1 MEIAPK
7 TFTKLCRSRTN
18 LCYKKDSLPLPLTT
32 ICRIA
37 SIRGALR
44 GACVMK
50 KKRLGEI
57 LRERN
62 QVSVENLD
70 KAIQDQQVKLV
81 HLGELLL
88 QRGAVSK
95 PDLVSALVEVS
106 RIPYFDCHSVEV
118 DDETLQLIS
127 ATMARSCCALPLETV
142 GNKLVVVMAEPQNL
156 RFLHELRFKSG
167 MQISPRL
174 GFRSEVEAAIA
185 INYAS
190 AESEA
195 AAAAATAATTLA
207 PTVVSV
213 KEIVLSAADAEME
226 LISSSSQ
233 ERNVEAMREMQSE
246 LLQKSRTTPA
256 VMLVAS
262 MIKAAAERR
271 ASDIHIEPHSDDT
284 AIRFRVD
291 GMLREYQRIPKA
303 LQNSDASRIKILSD
317 MDIAERCAPQDGR
330 FLVKIGGRRIDL
342 RVSTLPTQYGEKVV
356 MRLLEGDAPLQDL
369 AKLGFPQWI
378 EERLRPMLRLPQGM
392 ILVTGPTGSGKST
405 TLYSSLLLIRRPS
418 INIIT
423 VEDPVEYAVAGLN
436 QVQVNTKA
444 GLTFASCLRSILRQ
458 DPNVIMIGEIRD
470 KETAKIALKA
480 AQTGHLVLS
489 TLHTNDSV
497 SAVTRLLDLG
507 VPGFQ
512 IATSLTAIIAQRLIR
527 RLCVCSKSMPTSP
540 EYATQL
546 LQAGISDPP
555 AFHNAPNGCEI
566 CDLTGFKGRIGIYE
580 MLALDESIRASIREG
595 GNTDE
600 IRTLAR
606 QSGMRLMQEYA
617 LEHVRDGLTTL
628 EEVQRV
634 VPFAPVNTISCAHCG
649 RELSAAFLFCPHCGT
664 KRDGIKSV
672 KGKRLAL
679 VPEGVV

>member
-1 MEIAPK
+1 
-7 TFTKLCRSRTN
+7 
-18 LCYKKDSLPLPLTT
+18 
-32 ICRIA
+32 
-37 SIRGALR
+37 
-44 GACVMK
+44 MK

-62 QVSVENLD
+62 HVSVENLD
-70 KAIQDQQVKLV
+70 KAIQEQQVKLV

-95 PDLVSALVEVS
+95 ADLVSALVETS

-118 DDETLQLIS
+118 DAETLQLIS

-156 RFLHELRFKSG
+156 RFLDELRFKSG

-174 GFRSEVEAAIA
+174 GFRAEVEAAIA

-195 AAAAATAATTLA
+195 AASVATAAA
-207 PTVVSV
+207 AASAVVSV

-226 LISSSSQ
+226 FISSSSQ

-246 LLQKSRTTPA
+246 LMQKSRTTPA

-291 GMLREYQRIPKA
+291 GMLREYQRIPKV
-303 LQNSDASRIKILSD
+303 LQNSVASRIKILSD
-317 MDIAERCAPQDGR
+317 MDIAERRAPQDGR

-369 AKLGFPQWI
+369 ARLGFPQWI

-470 KETAKIALKA
+470 KETAEIALKA

-527 RLCVCSKSMPTSP
+527 RLCICSKSMPTTP
-540 EYATQL
+540 EYASQL
-546 LQAGISDPP
+546 VLAGIPDPP
-555 AFHNAPNGCEI
+555 PFHNAPNGCEI

-580 MLALDESIRASIREG
+580 MLAVDEPIRAAIREG
-595 GNTDE
+595 GNSDE

-606 QSGMRLMQEYA
+606 QSGMKLMQEYA
-617 LEHVRDGLTTL
+617 LEHVREGLTTL

-679 VPEGVV
+679 VPEGVVNE

>member
-1 MEIAPK
+1 
-7 TFTKLCRSRTN
+7 
-18 LCYKKDSLPLPLTT
+18 
-32 ICRIA
+32 
-37 SIRGALR
+37 
-44 GACVMK
+44 
-50 KKRLGEI
+50 
-57 LRERN
+57 
-62 QVSVENLD
+62 
-70 KAIQDQQVKLV
+70 
-81 HLGELLL
+81 
-88 QRGAVSK
+88 
-95 PDLVSALVEVS
+95 
-106 RIPYFDCHSVEV
+106 
-118 DDETLQLIS
+118 
-127 ATMARSCCALPLETV
+127 
-142 GNKLVVVMAEPQNL
+142 
-156 RFLHELRFKSG
+156 
-167 MQISPRL
+167 
-174 GFRSEVEAAIA
+174 
-185 INYAS
+185 
-190 AESEA
+190 
-195 AAAAATAATTLA
+195 
-207 PTVVSV
+207 
-213 KEIVLSAADAEME
+213 
-226 LISSSSQ
+226 
-233 ERNVEAMREMQSE
+233 MREMQSE

-271 ASDIHIEPHSDDT
+271 ASDTHIEPHSDDT

-303 LQNSDASRIKILSD
+303 LQNSVASRIKILSD
-317 MDIAERCAPQDGR
+317 MDIAERRAPQDGR

-356 MRLLEGDAPLQDL
+356 MRLLEDDAPLQDL
-369 AKLGFPQWI
+369 ARLGFPQWI

-470 KETAKIALKA
+470 KETADIALKA

-527 RLCVCSKSMPTSP
+527 RLCICSKSMPTTP
-540 EYATQL
+540 EYASQL
-546 LQAGISDPP
+546 VLAGIPDPP
-555 AFHNAPNGCEI
+555 PFHNAPSGCEI

-580 MLALDESIRASIREG
+580 MLAVDEPIRAAIREG
-595 GNTDE
+595 GNSDE

-606 QSGMRLMQEYA
+606 QSGMKLMQEYA

-634 VPFAPVNTISCAHCG
+634 VPFAPVNTISCVHCG

-664 KRDGIKSV
+664 RRDGVKSV

-679 VPEGVV
+679 VPEGVVNE

>member
-1 MEIAPK
+1 
-7 TFTKLCRSRTN
+7 
-18 LCYKKDSLPLPLTT
+18 
-32 ICRIA
+32 
-37 SIRGALR
+37 
-44 GACVMK
+44 MK

-70 KAIQDQQVKLV
+70 KAIQDQQGKLV

-95 PDLVSALVEVS
+95 ADLVSALVETS

-118 DDETLQLIS
+118 DAETLQLIS
-127 ATMARSCCALPLETV
+127 PTMARSCCALPLETV

-156 RFLHELRFKSG
+156 RFLDELRFKSG

-174 GFRSEVEAAIA
+174 GFRAEVEAALA
-185 INYAS
+185 INYAT

-195 AAAAATAATTLA
+195 AAAAATAAAATA
-207 PTVVSV
+207 ASTVTSV

-226 LISSSSQ
+226 FISSSSQ

-291 GMLREYQRIPKA
+291 GMLREYQRIPKV
-303 LQNSDASRIKILSD
+303 LQNSVASRIKILSD
-317 MDIAERCAPQDGR
+317 MDIAERRAPQDGR

-436 QVQVNTKA
+436 QVQVNAKA

-470 KETAKIALKA
+470 KETAEIALKA

-527 RLCVCSKSMPTSP
+527 RLCVCSKSIPTTP
-540 EYATQL
+540 EYASQL
-546 LQAGISDPP
+546 QLAGIPDPP
-555 AFHNAPNGCEI
+555 PFHNAPNGCEI

-580 MLALDESIRASIREG
+580 MLAVDESIRAAIREG
-595 GNTDE
+595 GNSDE

-606 QSGMRLMQEYA
+606 QSGTKLMQEYA
-617 LEHVRDGLTTL
+617 LEHVREGLTTL

-634 VPFAPVNTISCAHCG
+634 VPFAPVNTISCISCG
-649 RELSAAFLFCPHCGT
+649 RELSPAFLFCPHCGT
-664 KRDGIKSV
+664 KRDGAKSV

-679 VPEGVV
+679 VPEGAVNE

>member
-1 MEIAPK
+1 
-7 TFTKLCRSRTN
+7 
-18 LCYKKDSLPLPLTT
+18 
-32 ICRIA
+32 
-37 SIRGALR
+37 
-44 GACVMK
+44 MK

-62 QVSVENLD
+62 QVSVENLH
-70 KAIQDQQVKLV
+70 KAILDQQGKLG

-88 QRGAVSK
+88 RSGAVSK

-106 RIPYFDCHSVEV
+106 RIPYFDCTSVEV
-118 DDETLQLIS
+118 DAETLRLITAS
-127 ATMARSCCALPLETV
+127 MARSCCALPLETA

-156 RFLHELRFKSG
+156 RFLDELRFKSG
-167 MQISPRL
+167 MQISPRM
-174 GFRSEVEAAIA
+174 GFRGEVEAAIA

-195 AAAAATAATTLA
+195 AAAVATAAAAASTA
-207 PTVVSV
+207 VSI

-226 LISSSSQ
+226 FISSSSQ

-246 LLQKSRTTPA
+246 LRQKSRTTPA

-262 MIKAAAERR
+262 MIKAAAGRR
-271 ASDIHIEPHSDDT
+271 ASDIHIEPHSEDT

-303 LQNSDASRIKILSD
+303 LQNSVASRIKMLSD
-317 MDIAERCAPQDGR
+317 MDIAERRAPQDGR

-342 RVSTLPTQYGEKVV
+342 RVSTLPTQYAEKVV
-356 MRLLEGDAPLQDL
+356 MRLLEVDAPLQDL
-369 AKLGFPQWI
+369 AKLGFPLWI

-405 TLYSSLLLIRRPS
+405 TLYSSLPLIRRPS
-418 INIIT
+418 INIIN
-423 VEDPVEYAVAGLN
+423 VEDPVEYAVSGLN

-470 KETAKIALKA
+470 KETAEIASKA
-480 AQTGHLVLS
+480 VQTGHLVLS

-512 IATSLTAIIAQRLIR
+512 IATSL
-527 RLCVCSKSMPTSP
+527 
-540 EYATQL
+540 
-546 LQAGISDPP
+546 PP
-555 AFHNAPNGCEI
+555 
-566 CDLTGFKGRIGIYE
+566 
-580 MLALDESIRASIREG
+580 
-595 GNTDE
+595 
-600 IRTLAR
+600 
-606 QSGMRLMQEYA
+606 
-617 LEHVRDGLTTL
+617 
-628 EEVQRV
+628 
-634 VPFAPVNTISCAHCG
+634 
-649 RELSAAFLFCPHCGT
+649 
-664 KRDGIKSV
+664 
-672 KGKRLAL
+672 
-679 VPEGVV
+679 

>member
-1 MEIAPK
+1 MLPH
-7 TFTKLCRSRTN
+7 SRTI
-18 LCYKKDSLPLPLTT
+18 LCYNKGSLPLPLST
-32 ICRIA
+32 ICGILSTRK
-37 SIRGALR
+37 ALR
-44 GACVMK
+44 GACAMK

-62 QVSVENLD
+62 HVSVENLD
-70 KAIQDQQVKLV
+70 KAIQDQQGKLV

-95 PDLVSALVEVS
+95 PDLVSALVEIS
-106 RIPYFDCHSVEV
+106 RIPYFDCSNVEV
-118 DDETLQLIS
+118 DAETLRLITAS
-127 ATMARSCCALPLETV
+127 MARKCCALPLETV
-142 GNKLVVVMAEPQNL
+142 GNKLIVVMAEPQNL
-156 RFLHELRFKSG
+156 LFLDELRFKSG

-174 GFRSEVEAAIA
+174 GFRAEVEAALA

-190 AESEA
+190 PESEA
-195 AAAAATAATTLA
+195 AAAVAAAAS
-207 PTVVSV
+207 PVVSL

-226 LISSSSQ
+226 FISSSSQ
-233 ERNVEAMREMQSE
+233 ERNVEAMKEMQSE
-246 LLQKSRTTPA
+246 LRLKSRTTPA

-271 ASDIHIEPHSDDT
+271 ASDIHIEPHSEDT

-291 GMLREYQRIPKA
+291 GMLREYQRVPKA
-303 LQNSDASRIKILSD
+303 LQNSVASRTKILSD
-317 MDIAERCAPQDGR
+317 MDIAERRAPQDGR

-369 AKLGFPQWI
+369 SKLGFPRWI
-378 EERLRPMLRLPQGM
+378 EERLRPMLLLPQGM

-470 KETAKIALKA
+470 KETAEIALKA

-512 IATSLTAIIAQRLIR
+512 I
-527 RLCVCSKSMPTSP
+527 
-540 EYATQL
+540 
-546 LQAGISDPP
+546 
-555 AFHNAPNGCEI
+555 
-566 CDLTGFKGRIGIYE
+566 
-580 MLALDESIRASIREG
+580 
-595 GNTDE
+595 
-600 IRTLAR
+600 
-606 QSGMRLMQEYA
+606 
-617 LEHVRDGLTTL
+617 
-628 EEVQRV
+628 
-634 VPFAPVNTISCAHCG
+634 
-649 RELSAAFLFCPHCGT
+649 
-664 KRDGIKSV
+664 
-672 KGKRLAL
+672 
-679 VPEGVV
+679 

>member
-1 MEIAPK
+1 
-7 TFTKLCRSRTN
+7 
-18 LCYKKDSLPLPLTT
+18 
-32 ICRIA
+32 
-37 SIRGALR
+37 
-44 GACVMK
+44 MK

-62 QVSVENLD
+62 HVSVENLD
-70 KAIQDQQVKLV
+70 KAIQDQQGKLV

-95 PDLVSALVEVS
+95 SDLVSALLEVS

-118 DDETLQLIS
+118 DAATLQLIS

-156 RFLHELRFKSG
+156 RFLDELRFKSG

-174 GFRSEVEAAIA
+174 GFRSEVEAALA

-195 AAAAATAATTLA
+195 AASVATAAA
-207 PTVVSV
+207 AASTVVSV

-226 LISSSSQ
+226 FISSSSQ

-291 GMLREYQRIPKA
+291 GMLREYQRIPKV
-303 LQNSDASRIKILSD
+303 LQNSVASRIKILSD
-317 MDIAERCAPQDGR
+317 MDIAERRAPQDGR

-369 AKLGFPQWI
+369 AKLGFPEWI

-470 KETAKIALKA
+470 KETAEIALKA

-527 RLCVCSKSMPTSP
+527 RLCICSKSMPTTP
-540 EYATQL
+540 EYASQL
-546 LQAGISDPP
+546 VLAGIQDPP
-555 AFHNAPNGCEI
+555 PFHNAPNGCDI

-580 MLALDESIRASIREG
+580 MLAVDESIRAAIREG
-595 GNTDE
+595 GNSDE

-606 QSGMRLMQEYA
+606 QSGMKLMQEYA

-634 VPFAPVNTISCAHCG
+634 VPFAPVNTISCVSCG
-649 RELSAAFLFCPHCGT
+649 RELSAAFLFCPHCGK

-679 VPEGVV
+679 VPEGAVNE

>member
-1 MEIAPK
+1 
-7 TFTKLCRSRTN
+7 
-18 LCYKKDSLPLPLTT
+18 
-32 ICRIA
+32 
-37 SIRGALR
+37 
-44 GACVMK
+44 MK

-62 QVSVENLD
+62 HVSVEDLS
-70 KAIQDQQVKLV
+70 KAIEAQQGKLI

-88 QRGAVSK
+88 ERGSVSK
-95 PDLVSALVEVS
+95 PDLVAALTEVS
-106 RIPYFDCHSVEV
+106 RIPYVDSALVEV
-118 DDETLQLIS
+118 ASSVLQLIP
-127 ATMARSCCALPLETV
+127 AAMARFNSVFPLEMI
-142 GNKLVVVMAEPQNL
+142 GNKLAVVMAEPQNL
-156 RFLHELRFKSG
+156 NLLDELRFKTG
-167 MQISPRL
+167 MQIAPRM
-174 GFRSEVEAAIA
+174 GFRAEVAAAIA
-185 INYAS
+185 KNYGTEEA
-190 AESEA
+190 EA
-195 AAAAATAATTLA
+195 AAEAASA
-207 PTVVSV
+207 VVSLQQ
-213 KEIVLSAADAEME
+213 IVLSAADSEME
-226 LISSSSQ
+226 FISSSSQ

-291 GMLREYQRIPKA
+291 GMLREYQRVPKA
-303 LQNSDASRIKILSD
+303 LQNSVASRIKILSD
-317 MDIAERCAPQDGR
+317 MDIAERRAPQDGR

-369 AKLGFPQWI
+369 AKLGFPLWI

-405 TLYSSLLLIRRPS
+405 TLYSSLLLIRRPT

-423 VEDPVEYAVAGLN
+423 VEDPVEYAVPGLN

-444 GLTFASCLRSILRQ
+444 GLTFATCLRSILRQ

-470 KETAKIALKA
+470 KETAEIALKA

-527 RLCVCSKSMPTSP
+527 RLCVCSKSILTTP
-540 EYATQL
+540 EYSSQL
-546 LQAGISDPP
+546 VHAGIVEPP
-555 AFHNAPNGCEI
+555 AFHNAPNGCEL

-580 MLALDESIRASIREG
+580 MLAMDESIRSSIREG
-595 GNTDE
+595 GHSDE

-606 QSGMRLMQEYA
+606 HSGMKLMQEYA
-617 LEHVRDGLTTL
+617 LELVRDGLTTL

-634 VPFAPVNTISCAHCG
+634 VPFASVITVSCASCG
-649 RELSAAFLFCPHCGT
+649 RELSAAFLFCPHCGK
-664 KRDGIKSV
+664 KRTAAKTA
-672 KGKRLAL
+672 KAKRAAL
-679 VPEGVV
+679 VPQGV

>member
-1 MEIAPK
+1 
-7 TFTKLCRSRTN
+7 
-18 LCYKKDSLPLPLTT
+18 
-32 ICRIA
+32 
-37 SIRGALR
+37 
-44 GACVMK
+44 MK

-62 QVSVENLD
+62 HVSVENLD
-70 KAIQDQQVKLV
+70 KAIQDQQGKLV

-95 PDLVSALVEVS
+95 PDLVSALVEIS
-106 RIPYFDCHSVEV
+106 HIPYFDCHSVEV
-118 DDETLQLIS
+118 DAETLQLIS
-127 ATMARSCCALPLETV
+127 ASMARSCCALPLETI

-156 RFLHELRFKSG
+156 RFLDELRFKSG
-167 MQISPRL
+167 LQISPRL
-174 GFRSEVEAAIA
+174 GFRAEVEAAIA

-195 AAAAATAATTLA
+195 AAAVATSAASR
-207 PTVVSV
+207 VVSV

-226 LISSSSQ
+226 FISSSSQ

-291 GMLREYQRIPKA
+291 GMLREYQRIPKV
-303 LQNSDASRIKILSD
+303 LQNSVASRIKILSD
-317 MDIAERCAPQDGR
+317 MDIAERRAPQDGR

-369 AKLGFPQWI
+369 ARLGFPQWI

-470 KETAKIALKA
+470 KETAEIALKA

-527 RLCVCSKSMPTSP
+527 RLCVCSKSVPTTP
-540 EYATQL
+540 EYASQL
-546 LQAGISDPP
+546 VLAGIPDPP
-555 AFHNAPNGCEI
+555 PFHNAPNGCEI

-580 MLALDESIRASIREG
+580 MLAVDESIRAAIREG
-595 GNTDE
+595 GNSDE
-600 IRTLAR
+600 IRTLSR
-606 QSGMRLMQEYA
+606 QSGMKLMQEYA
-617 LEHVRDGLTTL
+617 LEHVREGLTTL
-628 EEVQRV
+628 EEAQRV
-634 VPFAPVNTISCAHCG
+634 VPFAPVSTISCISCG
-649 RELSAAFLFCPHCGT
+649 RELSPAFLFCPHCGK
-664 KRDGIKSV
+664 KRNDVKTV

-679 VPEGVV
+679 VPQGAVNE